1 MLFVRLFKREIKI
14 SQQITKGEEK
24 SLIGDANICFKEMKG
39 KLKNLD
45 DDDQEKKEIENKT
58 DKEKE
63 GGGGGEKRN
72 GDKEKKKRENNE
84 KV

>member
-63 GGGGGEKRN
+63 GGGGGGRKGTGIKRR
-72 GDKEKKKRENNE
+72 KRE
-84 KV
+84 KTMR